1 MKTAK
6 NKNWLLA
13 GIFNGLQ
20 KLSIPIFGLAST
32 MILAKGVLTVEE
44 MGIWSLFLVVTS
56 FVELIRQA
64 LVKTSMI
71 KYVNHAGPE
80 DQKFIFSSALFL
92 NIIVTLSIIV
102 VLFFTAVPIAKLQG
116 APELESMIYIFSGGM
131 ILLIPFSHF
140 EWIMYS
146 KSFFKGLFWT
156 YFFRQGI
163 SLVLMILFLIFNDK
177 ITLNHLVIFYCVG
190 IAVGIGVSYIFVA
203 NQLEKVFK
211 LSGVWTKKLFHFG
224 KFVFGSGLSTLVFAN
239 AAQVMIAPMLGTTIF
254 NALQGVS
261 ARVVNLADMPSQV
274 LSDLLFPESAKKENA
289 ENKSLIKHFYEKT
302 VGATLCFTI
311 PMIVFIILFP
321 KFIILLISG
330 PEYLDAIP
338 FLQLLSVTGIFL
350 AFLKQYGVIIDST
363 GKPEVNF
370 ITITIIALVYVVF
383 TYIGIKQYG
392 FMGAAYSLI
401 AAHIVGFIIT
411 QIILYRYFSINFLNC
426 FIQAFL
432 FYPELLKML
441 LDKTQWK
448 TNSL

>member
-6 NKNWLLA
+6 NNNWLLA

-20 KLSIPIFGLAST
+20 KLSIPIFGLVST
-32 MILAKGVLTVEE
+32 MILAKGALTVEE
-44 MGIWSLFLVVTS
+44 MGVWSLFLVVTS

-80 DQKFIFSSALFL
+80 DQKYILSSSLFL
-92 NIIVTLSIIV
+92 NIIVTISLIIV
-102 VLFFTAVPIAKLQG
+102 LLFTAVPIANIQASPDLD
-116 APELESMIYIFSGGM
+116 SMLYIFLGGM
-131 ILLIPFSHF
+131 LLLIPFSHF

-146 KSFFKGLFWT
+146 KSEFKGLFWT

-163 SLVLMILFLIFNDK
+163 SLLLMILFLIFNGK
-177 ITLNHLVIFYCVG
+177 ITLNQLVIFYCIG
-190 IAVGIGVSYIFVA
+190 IAVGIGVSYIYVA
-203 NQLEKVFK
+203 NHLEKVFS
-211 LSGVWTKKLFHFG
+211 LSGEWTKKLWHFG

-239 AAQVMIAPMLGTTIF
+239 AAQMMMAPMLGTTIF

-274 LSDLLFPESAKKENA
+274 LSDLLFPKSAKKENA
-289 ENKSLIKHFYEKT
+289 ENKELIKYYYEKT

-311 PMIVFIILFP
+311 PMILFILLFP
-321 KFIILLISG
+321 KFIILFISG

-363 GKPEVNF
+363 GRPAVNF
-370 ITITIIALVYVVF
+370 TTITIIAMVYVVF
-383 TYIGIKQYG
+383 TYFGIKQYG
-392 FMGAAYSLI
+392 FMGAAYALI
-401 AAHIVGFIIT
+401 AAHVVGFIMT
-411 QIILYRYFSINFLNC
+411 QIILYRYFGINFLNC
-426 FIQAFL
+426 FKQAFL
-432 FYPELLKML
+432 FYPELTKMI
-441 LDKTQWK
+441 LDKAQWK
-448 TNSL
+448 TN